1 MKMKQILPIIILS
14 GFLINAQDILLTGT
28 VTDTGGQPLPQVIV
42 SLKDQNLA
50 TWTNA
55 SGKYELRGDL
65 VILSNTGKQGMVNQ
79 PYMHGNV
86 LLFTCKKSVQ
96 QVSITLHDLK
106 GRCVTTL
113 LDQSLTAGNYR
124 LLIDTEQL
132 SSQIYAV
139 NVTIDDRTRVI
150 KQLYLEGKFRNNS
163 PTEISNTVPVTAQT
177 RELAA
182 IDTLIVSKVGYTTV
196 RQPIDKYIDTH
207 DIVMTASGFTVTS
220 HTIDVSVDPVEDK
233 DGVGWGNA
241 PHPQII
247 LKPWKDTCFAV
258 AWNDKSDAVHIT
270 KIDQAYQPVGNDIM
284 FIATVLGGFTVTPTG
299 FGITAV
305 RDSMLFVV
313 GFNEDGTPQFETQLI
328 GFKPE
333 WEYQAKFDPMAFG
346 SSRLHFA
353 DSKYASYY
361 AHQQQF
367 SENPDSAEVHQGDM
381 LVFLDTAGN
390 TLSGGW
396 NWGTSHSL
404 DERID
409 HDGEAFVTVSLGDAY
424 PKGITFQRVGE
435 INKKTIMQLDANM
448 GGWANGDLGGL
459 VILDEGYVVA
469 FCSPQG
475 RDTTDAGFM
484 CVDADGTVLR
494 TVWLTE
500 NKKGTSKKLNRVNAA
515 QYGDSLVFV
524 AWNIYDKNSKV
535 DTTFAVACD
544 FAGNV
549 IIGPDRLDDTFNIG
563 DDFVTLP
570 NGDVAWAI
578 AESGKLKIVRVA
590 FTQ

>member
-1 MKMKQILPIIILS
+1 MKLKQILLLISLPVFLS
-14 GFLINAQDILLTGT
+14 HAQDIFITGK
-28 VTDTGGQPLPQVIV
+28 VTDTGGQPVADATV
-42 SLKDQNLA
+42 SLAGQDLSKK
-50 TWTNA
+50 TSA
-55 SGKYELRGDL
+55 SGDYELRGDV
-65 VILSNTGKQGMVNQ
+65 VILNNSGKQGKDAW

-86 LLFTCKKSVQ
+86 LSFTCKKPEQ
-96 QVSITLHDLK
+96 QVRITLHDLK
-106 GRCVTTL
+106 GCCVTAI
-113 LDQSLTAGNYR
+113 LDKRLAAGNYR
-124 LLIDTEQL
+124 LLIDKQPL
-132 SSQIYAV
+132 SSKMYVIHV
-139 NVTIDDRTRVI
+139 VIDTRTMVI
-150 KQLYLEGKFRNNS
+150 KQLYLEGKFLDNS
-163 PTEISNTVPVTAQT
+163 FIKTNNTVPVTPQI

-182 IDTLIVSKVGYTTV
+182 IDTIIVSKIGYATV
-196 RQPIDKYIDTH
+196 RKPIDDYIGTV
-207 DIVMTASGFTVTS
+207 DIVMAASGFTVTS
-220 HTIDVSVDPVEDK
+220 HTIDVSADPVEDK

-247 LKPWKDTCFAV
+247 LKPWKDSCFAI

-270 KIDQAYQPVGNDIM
+270 KIDQVRQPVGNDIVFM
-284 FIATVLGGFTVTPTG
+284 ATVLGGFTVTPTG

-305 RDSMLFVV
+305 RDSMLFVIGV
-313 GFNEDGTPQFETQLI
+313 NEDGSRQFETQLI
-328 GFKPE
+328 GFKPHN
-333 WEYQAKFDPMAFG
+333 EYQAKFDPMAFG

-353 DSKYASYY
+353 DSKFAAYY
-361 AHQQQF
+361 AHQQQY
-367 SENPDSAEVHQGDM
+367 SENPDSSEVHQGDM
-381 LVFLDTAGN
+381 LVFLDTDGN
-390 TLSGGW
+390 KLTGGW

-409 HDGEAFVTVSLGDAY
+409 HDGQAFVTVSLGDAY

-500 NKKGTSKKLNRVNAA
+500 NKKGTGKKLNRVSTAN
-515 QYGDSLVFV
+515 YGDSLVFV
-524 AWNIYDKNSKV
+524 AWNMYDNSTKA
-535 DTTFAVACD
+535 DTAYAAALD
-544 FAGNV
+544 FSGK
-549 IIGPDRLDDTFNIG
+549 IITGPDRLDDTFNIG

-570 NGDVAWAI
+570 DGDVAWAI
-578 AESGKLKIVRVA
+578 AENGKLKIVRVE
-590 FTQ
+590 FIR